1 MGKAG
6 THRPNGGFSLASQMK
21 PGKPLKKASQRAWRV
36 GAGQPP
42 SSLTAMFFTRFDDY
56 TPKPSMIRYPTLR

>member
-21 PGKPLKKASQRAWRV
+21 PGKPLKKASQRAKSLANRDIRLGRPGLV
-36 GAGQPP
+36 GIVRR
-42 SSLTAMFFTRFDDY
+42 S
-56 TPKPSMIRYPTLR
+56 KV